1 MEKNCFDMEA
11 SLELTVPQRL
21 NMVKDSLILVQPSI
35 QQVIMYDAD
44 MKVMFVHLILSYYL
58 LDRKI
63 TSILQPKQSNLKK
76 LERKIISKLIKHT
89 QKKILIH

>member
-11 SLELTVPQRL
+11 SLDLTVPQRL

-89 QKKILIH
+89 QKKN

>member
-1 MEKNCFDMEA
+1 
-11 SLELTVPQRL
+11 
-21 NMVKDSLILVQPSI
+21 
-35 QQVIMYDAD
+35 
-44 MKVMFVHLILSYYL
+44 MFVHLILSYYL

-89 QKKILIH
+89 QKKKLIH

>member
-11 SLELTVPQRL
+11 SLDLTVPQRL

-89 QKKILIH
+89 QKKKLIH

>member
-11 SLELTVPQRL
+11 SLDLTVPQRL

-76 LERKIISKLIKHT
+76 LERKIISKLIKQINT
-89 QKKILIH
+89 AP

>member
-11 SLELTVPQRL
+11 SLDLTVPQRL